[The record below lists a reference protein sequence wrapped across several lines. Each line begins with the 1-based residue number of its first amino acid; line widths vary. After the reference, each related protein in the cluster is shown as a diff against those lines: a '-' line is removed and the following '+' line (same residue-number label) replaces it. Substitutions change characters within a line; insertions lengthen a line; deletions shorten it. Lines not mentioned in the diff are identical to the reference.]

1 MGKERLDIFN
11 SFDIKIIQKDDIH
24 NKSTSFQMYPV
35 RIAPGKA
42 NKEDSMKAVVFFLLV
57 VLAGALSTI
66 QGPVNVQLGLN
77 FTHNP
82 VQTTLVS
89 FALSAAA
96 LGVLALILRTPLPDW
111 KHRTTR
117 WWHWMGGIVGACYVC
132 MMIVSVPR
140 IGTAATMAIV
150 LLGQVSFGLALDH
163 FGLMG
168 MAARKVSAQRALGI
182 LLVFGGTFLV
192 RSY

>member
-1 MGKERLDIFN
+1 
-11 SFDIKIIQKDDIH
+11 
-24 NKSTSFQMYPV
+24 
-35 RIAPGKA
+35 
-42 NKEDSMKAVVFFLLV
+42 MKAAIFFFLV

-82 VQTTLVS
+82 VLTTLVS
-89 FALSAAA
+89 FSISAVA
-96 LGVLALILRTPLPDW
+96 LGLLAVLLKAPVPDW
-111 KHRTTR
+111 KNSTTK
-117 WWHWMGGIVGACYVC
+117 WWHWLGGIVGACYVC
-132 MMIVSVPR
+132 MMIVSVPL

-150 LLGQVSFGLALDH
+150 LLGQVCFGLALDH

-168 MAARKVSAQRALGI
+168 MAVRKISSQRVLGI

-192 RSY
+192 RTF

>member
-1 MGKERLDIFN
+1 MVKAAIFL
-11 SFDIKIIQKDDIH
+11 F
-24 NKSTSFQMYPV
+24 V
-35 RIAPGKA
+35 
-42 NKEDSMKAVVFFLLV
+42 V
-57 VLAGALSTI
+57 VLAGMLTAT

-82 VQTTLVS
+82 VLTTLIS
-89 FALSAAA
+89 FSISAVA
-96 LGVLALILRTPLPDW
+96 LGLLAVLLKAPSPDW
-111 KHRTTR
+111 KSRTTK
-117 WWHWMGGIVGACYVC
+117 WWHWLGGIVGACYVC

-150 LLGQVSFGLALDH
+150 LLGQVSFGLVLDN

-168 MAARKVSAQRALGI
+168 MAVRKLSLQRVVGI

-192 RSY
+192 RSF

>member
-1 MGKERLDIFN
+1 MRATIF
-11 SFDIKIIQKDDIH
+11 
-24 NKSTSFQMYPV
+24 
-35 RIAPGKA
+35 
-42 NKEDSMKAVVFFLLV
+42 FFLV

-82 VQTTLVS
+82 VLSTLIS
-89 FALSAAA
+89 FFMSAVV
-96 LGVLALILRTPLPDW
+96 LGLLALVLRAPLPSW
-111 KHRTTR
+111 KNSSTK
-117 WWHWMGGIVGACYVC
+117 WWHWLGGVVGACYVC
-132 MMIVSVPR
+132 MMIISVPL

-150 LLGQVSFGLALDH
+150 LLGQVSIGLALDH

-168 MAARKVSAQRALGI
+168 MVVRKISLQRVVGV

-192 RSY
+192 RSF

>member
-1 MGKERLDIFN
+1 
-11 SFDIKIIQKDDIH
+11 
-24 NKSTSFQMYPV
+24 V
-35 RIAPGKA
+35 
-42 NKEDSMKAVVFFLLV
+42 KAVIFFFLV

-66 QGPVNVQLGLN
+66 QGPVNVQLGLH

-82 VQTTLVS
+82 VLTTLVS
-89 FALSAAA
+89 FSLSAVA
-96 LGVLALILRTPLPDW
+96 LGLLAVLLRAPLPDW
-111 KHRTTR
+111 KNRTTT
-117 WWHWMGGIVGACYVC
+117 WWHWLGGIVGACYVC

-168 MAARKVSAQRALGI
+168 MAVRRVSMQRILGV
-182 LLVFGGTFLV
+182 LLVFSGTFLV
-192 RSY
+192 RTF